1 VPALLGDITD
11 VDGVL
16 KGLKR
21 ALDRI
26 YESRALELT
35 VDSSPGL
42 KFQGEKQDFEEMVG
56 NLLDNACKWAK
67 SQVWV
72 SAARCD
78 GAGNFEVLLDDDG
91 PGLTGPDRAKAV
103 KRGQRLDETKPGCGL
118 GLSIVADLAHPIK
131 GASILSPRR
140 REACA
145 PASTCPQP
153 KPLKNHRLLS
163 VISDNSTQTMR
174 RSAQGW
180 GLSVQDKSR
189 WE

>member
-1 VPALLGDITD
+1 
-11 VDGVL
+11 VL

-56 NLLDNACKWAK
+56 NLLDNACKWA
-67 SQVWV
+67 SPRSG
-72 SAARCD
+72 SAPHDATVPAISRSCW
-78 GAGNFEVLLDDDG
+78 DDDG

-118 GLSIVADLAHPIK
+118 GLSIVAGLAHLYK
-131 GASILSPRR
+131 GRFDLEPSPQGGLHARLNL
-140 REACA
+140 
-145 PASTCPQP
+145 PA
-153 KPLKNHRLLS
+153 
-163 VISDNSTQTMR
+163 
-174 RSAQGW
+174 A
-180 GLSVQDKSR
+180 
-189 WE
+189 